1 MSIKTP
7 LKKVTG
13 LGSAKSGTTHFWH
26 QRLTAL
32 ANIPLSIFLIWFIA
46 SVAGA
51 NRLLMVVM
59 LSNPIISSLLILSIF
74 SILWHMRLG
83 MQVVIEDYIATESRK
98 ILALTLNNFFVIGVG
113 ALCIISV
120 LKLGFGG

>member
-1 MSIKTP
+1 VSIKTP
-7 LKKVTG
+7 LKIISG
-13 LGSAKSGTTHFWH
+13 LGSAKTGTIHFWH

-46 SVAGA
+46 SIAGA
-51 NRLLMVVM
+51 NRLQMVVT
-59 LSNPIISSLLILSIF
+59 LSNPIIATLLILSIF

-83 MQVVIEDYIATESRK
+83 MQVVIEDYITTESRK
-98 ILALTLNNFFVIGVG
+98 ILALTFNNFFVIGVG
-113 ALCIISV
+113 ALSIISI

>member
-7 LKKVTG
+7 LKQVTG

-32 ANIPLSIFLIWFIA
+32 ANIPLSLFLIWFIA

-51 NRLLMVVM
+51 NRLQMVIM
-59 LSNPIISSLLILSIF
+59 LSNPIISSLLILSVF

-83 MQVVIEDYIATESRK
+83 VQVVIEDYITTEITK
-98 ILALTLNNFFVIGVG
+98 ILMLTMNNFFVIIVG
-113 ALCIISV
+113 ALSIISI

>member
-7 LKKVTG
+7 LKKITG
-13 LGSAKSGTTHFWH
+13 LGSAKTGTTHFWH

-32 ANIPLSIFLIWFIA
+32 ANIPLSLFLIWFII
-46 SVAGA
+46 SIAGA
-51 NRLLMVVM
+51 DRYLLIVK
-59 LSNPIISSLLILSIF
+59 LSNPIISTLLVLAIF

-83 MQVVIEDYIATESRK
+83 MQVVIEDYITTEIRK

-113 ALCIISV
+113 ALCIISII
-120 LKLGFGG
+120 KLGFGG

>member
-7 LKKVTG
+7 LKIVSG

-83 MQVVIEDYIATESRK
+83 MQVVIEDYISTEIRK

-113 ALCIISV
+113 ALSIISV